1 MKSIAKIL
9 LIILSINFV
18 LFCSNGQGSKALIY
32 ADEKMVNL
40 QKFISYTGDVNKQAE
55 LINSLQRE
63 SRMRFLKE
71 FLPNSSFY
79 LGAPDEWFTFLKDGT
94 AIVDLEP
101 DVKSNTL
108 KFVNWSMNNNE
119 LTIKS
124 ENIEFLG
131 YNVLIAD
138 DYSFD
143 VNTWNEGKKN
153 ESKHLIVKLKIKK
166 IIPEENDEYY
176 EYRYV
181 GHGPATEKIKE
192 YYKKMGW
199 KTEY

>member
-9 LIILSINFV
+9 LIILSINLV

-32 ADEKMVNL
+32 AGEKMVTL
-40 QKFISYTGDVNKQAE
+40 QKFISYKGDVNKQAE

-101 DVKSNTL
+101 DVKSSTL

-143 VNTWNEGKKN
+143 VNTWNKGKKN

-166 IIPEENDEYY
+166 INPEENDEYY

-181 GHGPATEKIKE
+181 GHGPATDKIKE